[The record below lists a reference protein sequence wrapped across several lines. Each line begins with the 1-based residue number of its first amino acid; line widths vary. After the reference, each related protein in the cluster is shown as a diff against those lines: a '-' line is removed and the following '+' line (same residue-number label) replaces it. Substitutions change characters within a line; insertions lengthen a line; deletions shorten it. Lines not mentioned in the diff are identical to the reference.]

1 MPDRQNISSFPT
13 SGIRTLW
20 ILIIGLLLPALMPE
34 PSAAIPAFAR
44 KYDLSCT
51 SCHTKPPRLNA
62 FGEAFHMAGFQIPTV
77 EEGEV
82 KKKRKIGRIWSE
94 TDFLNIFSFRTMGN
108 LVESFQGGDKDE
120 TNLTLPQEVELYL
133 AGTLTDEI
141 SYFFELEYEGKA
153 IEGDGTGLFEER
165 SEFGLGKEFFLMFD
179 LQPVLNRIK
188 PGSGESM
195 EGMAHGGMNGVM
207 FMGPMIMVG
216 KIDPSTNFSYP
227 TNRQLIVNAPGRVD
241 SGVIQRFGLAP
252 YAFAAKF
259 FGIQTAEGDAVEV
272 TKEVLY
278 NTTGDFGIDL
288 HAMINNVMVQ
298 TGLMQG
304 LLSGTSDVN
313 QKKDPYAMVRLNFG
327 QEAYLSGSISA
338 LGYWGNDTAMVNS
351 SLVSWFRYG
360 IAGNLKVR
368 YFDLYGAI
376 IWDTIHHLP
385 SAISS
390 PFDRTAYGLT
400 VEGDYLVT
408 DRLLVSAR
416 YDQLNGGGF
425 ITQKANGK
433 VLSLQARLY
442 VRDNFSLHLRDS
454 INVGKVSSN
463 ALQNF
468 RNLIAMG
475 IDFDF

>member
-1 MPDRQNISSFPT
+1 V
-13 SGIRTLW
+13 
-20 ILIIGLLLPALMPE
+20 
-34 PSAAIPAFAR
+34 
-44 KYDLSCT
+44 K
-51 SCHTKPPRLNA
+51 
-62 FGEAFHMAGFQIPTV
+62 
-77 EEGEV
+77 EGEI

-94 TDFLNIFSFRTMGN
+94 IDFLNIFSFRTTGN
-108 LVESFQGGDKDE
+108 LVGSFQGGDKGE
-120 TNLTLPQEVELYL
+120 TNLTLPQKVEIYL
-133 AGTLTDEI
+133 AGTVTDEI
-141 SYFFELEYEGKA
+141 SYFFELEHEGSA
-153 IEGDGTGLFEER
+153 IQGTKTGLFDER

-179 LQPVLNRIK
+179 LQPILNRIK
-188 PGSGESM
+188 PSSGESI
-195 EGMAHGGMNGVM
+195 EGMAHGGTNGVM

-227 TNRQLIVNAPGRVD
+227 TNRQLILKVPGRVD
-241 SGVIQRFGLAP
+241 SGVIQRFGLTP
-252 YAFAAKF
+252 HAFSAKF
-259 FGIQTAEGDAVEV
+259 FGIKTAEGDAVEV

-278 NTTGDFGIDL
+278 STRGDFGFDL

-298 TGLMQG
+298 AGLMQG
-304 LLSGTSDVN
+304 LLSRTSDVN
-313 QKKDPYAMVRLNFG
+313 QKKDPYVMVRLNFG
-327 QEAYLSGSISA
+327 QEAYLSGNLSA
-338 LGYWGNDTAMVNS
+338 LGYWGNDTAMVDS
-351 SLVSWFRYG
+351 SLVNWFRYG

-368 YFDLYGAI
+368 YFDFYGAI
-376 IWDTIHHLP
+376 IWDTIYHLP
-385 SAISS
+385 FAISS

-408 DRLLVSAR
+408 DQLLVSAR

-454 INVGKVSSN
+454 INIGKESSN

-468 RNLIAMG
+468 QNLIAMG